1 MNNLKPVGLM
11 MSDHYGHF
19 FLGRTELLLP
29 LSRLYPVSSFLLW
42 ALGRFYIIII
52 YKLAL
57 E

>member
-1 MNNLKPVGLM
+1 MNNQKPVGPM

-19 FLGRTELLLP
+19 FLGRTELLP